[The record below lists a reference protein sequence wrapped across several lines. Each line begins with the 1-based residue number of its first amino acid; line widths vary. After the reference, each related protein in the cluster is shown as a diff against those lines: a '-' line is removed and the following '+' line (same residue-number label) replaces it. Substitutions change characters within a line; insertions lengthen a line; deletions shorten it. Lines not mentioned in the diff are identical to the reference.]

1 MLIRCQQITRYA
13 PKGTYA
19 VITGAS
25 DGIGK
30 EFALQLARKGYNL
43 LLISRTQSKLE
54 SLASEIK
61 SSSSKSGGKGV
72 EVSTFAMDFAQNNE
86 ADYALLASVL
96 EPLDVGVLVNN
107 VGLSHSIPVSFLDT
121 DEKEMNDI
129 ITINVLGTLRI
140 TKIVAPKMAEKK
152 RGLILT
158 MASFG
163 GVFPTPYLATYSG
176 SKAFLQHWSV
186 SLAAEL
192 APKNVHVQIIQS
204 HLVVSAMSKIR
215 RSSFLV
221 PTPKQFVK
229 AALGKIGV
237 RAGAQD
243 VAFTSTP
250 YWSHALMQWV
260 ITNLAPG
267 GQMGSFVLGRNKVM
281 HEQIRKRALRK
292 AEREAKKQ

>member
-1 MLIRCQQITRYA
+1 MLIYNVQLTRYA

-30 EFALQLARKGYNL
+30 EFALQLAKKGYNL

-54 SLASEIK
+54 SLADDIQKTIK
-61 SSSSKSGGKGV
+61 GI
-72 EVSTFAMDFAQNNE
+72 EVSTFAMDFAQNSE
-86 ADYALLASVL
+86 ADYALLAQL
-96 EPLDVGVLVNN
+96 IKTLDVGILINN

-121 DEKEMNDI
+121 DDKEMKDI
-129 ITINVLGTLRI
+129 VTINVTGTLRI
-140 TKIVAPKMAEKK
+140 TKLVAPKIVEKK

-186 SLAAEL
+186 ALASEL
-192 APKNVHVQIIQS
+192 APYGVHVQIIQS

-215 RSSFLV
+215 KTSFLV
-221 PTPKQFVK
+221 PSPKAFVR
-229 AALGKIGV
+229 AALGKIGR
-237 RAGAQD
+237 RAGSQD
-243 VAFTSTP
+243 IAYTSTP
-250 YWSHALMQWV
+250 WWSHALMQWV

-267 GQMGSFVLGRNKVM
+267 GQMGTLVLGRNKVM

>member
-1 MLIRCQQITRYA
+1 
-13 PKGTYA
+13 
-19 VITGAS
+19 
-25 DGIGK
+25 
-30 EFALQLARKGYNL
+30 
-43 LLISRTQSKLE
+43 
-54 SLASEIK
+54 
-61 SSSSKSGGKGV
+61 
-72 EVSTFAMDFAQNNE
+72 
-86 ADYALLASVL
+86 
-96 EPLDVGVLVNN
+96 
-107 VGLSHSIPVSFLDT
+107 
-121 DEKEMNDI
+121 
-129 ITINVLGTLRI
+129 
-140 TKIVAPKMAEKK
+140 
-152 RGLILT
+152 
-158 MASFG
+158 
-163 GVFPTPYLATYSG
+163 
-176 SKAFLQHWSV
+176 
-186 SLAAEL
+186 
-192 APKNVHVQIIQS
+192 
-204 HLVVSAMSKIR
+204 MSKIR